1 MLIENE
7 MPSSMVASTP
17 LNRSKSAA
25 TLKVDTSLTN
35 EDSIGAFVQL
45 MSIAVAMLE
54 SHIDNEY
61 LLALNLMDKVSKKRH
76 CATINLIYYFLAS

>member
-7 MPSSMVASTP
+7 MPSTIVPATP

-25 TLKVDTSLTN
+25 TLQVDTSLTN

-54 SHIDNEY
+54 SHVDNEY
-61 LLALNLMDKVSKKRH
+61 LLALTLMDKV
-76 CATINLIYYFLAS
+76 